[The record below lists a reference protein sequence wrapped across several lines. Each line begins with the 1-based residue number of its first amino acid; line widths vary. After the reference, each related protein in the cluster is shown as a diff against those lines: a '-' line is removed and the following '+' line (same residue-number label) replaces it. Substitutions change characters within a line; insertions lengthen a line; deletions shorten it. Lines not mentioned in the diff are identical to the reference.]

1 MARTATCRDCG
12 TTWELTQPY
21 GRLPVWCAACRP
33 RHTQRAIRERMRRYR
48 ERRAAQTEQ
57 EVDIARRRAARL
69 CDRLEAEAPAFV
81 AELIARVPPEV
92 AGDVVDELLRRDQE
106 RAGGGSG

>member
-12 TTWELTQPY
+12 ATWDVAQPA
-21 GRLPVWCAACRP
+21 GRLPVWCDQCRP
-33 RHTQRAIRERMRRYR
+33 LHTQRAIRDRMRRYR

-57 EVDIARRRAARL
+57 QDDITARRVARL

-81 AELIARVPPEV
+81 AESL
-92 AGDVVDELLRRDQE
+92 
-106 RAGGGSG
+106 